1 MGADEQDLEA
11 ELEAVRKERDELKQR
26 ADAAGTRKRSRTRGA
41 ITVILVV
48 LTILTFAVGVGGAW
62 ARRTVMVT
70 DRYVAT
76 VGPLASDPAVQ
87 EYLARTITD
96 EVFQALD
103 VQARL
108 DAVLG
113 ENAPKL
119 TFLAGPIAD
128 AVQGFVQEQ
137 VNKVVASPAFAKL
150 WVEANRFVHEQAIA
164 ILNGDTQ
171 AVKLVG
177 GKVELNLLPMIN
189 EVLKGVTEVASEL
202 VGRPVTIPPITAST
216 VPSEA
221 ITMLETALGVDLPD
235 QFGTIVVYDSKEL
248 EAVQQAVHRFNQA
261 VVLLVIAWVVFFV
274 AAVWV
279 AQRRRRALVQ
289 ITTGMAVVL
298 VLERRFAIAAGNS
311 IVGDVKPENQS
322 AARAVVDQILGSLLR
337 YTGWLLAATLLVLL
351 VALVSGP
358 YPWAVRIRGW
368 ARALGG
374 AIAGLARRGEGGP
387 AAEWV
392 AAHRDGL
399 MFAIALLGV
408 VTMLLFDLSIGGF
421 ILLAI
426 IVGVLEL
433 LVYGAGRQPAPST
446 E

>member
-1 MGADEQDLEA
+1 MGADEQSMEEDLET
-11 ELEAVRKERDELKQR
+11 VRKERDELKQKL
-26 ADAAGTRKRSRTRGA
+26 DASGARKRSRTRGV

-48 LTILTFAVGVGGAW
+48 LTVLTFAVGVGGAW
-62 ARRTVMVT
+62 ARRTVMNT

-96 EVFQALD
+96 QVFQALD
-103 VQARL
+103 VQGRL

-113 ENAPKL
+113 ENAPRL
-119 TFLAGPIAD
+119 TFLVGPITD
-128 AVQGFVQEQ
+128 AVQGFVEEQ
-137 VNKVVASPAFAKL
+137 VNKVIASPAFAKL
-150 WVEANRFVHEQAIA
+150 WVEANRFVHEQAMA
-164 ILNGDTQ
+164 LLNGESET
-171 AVKLVG
+171 VKLVG
-177 GKVELNLLPMIN
+177 GKVELNLLPMVN

-202 VGRPVTIPPITAST
+202 VGRPVTIPPITAET

-221 ITMLETALGVDLPD
+221 VTMLETALGVDLPD

-261 VVLLVIAWVVFFV
+261 VVLLVVAWVVFFV
-274 AAVWV
+274 AAMWLAV
-279 AQRRRRALVQ
+279 RRRRALVQ

-298 VLERRFAIAAGNS
+298 VLERRFSIAAADNLVDG
-311 IVGDVKPENQS
+311 VKQENQA
-322 AARAVVDQILGSLLR
+322 AARAVVDQVLGSLLR
-337 YTGWLLAATLLVLL
+337 YTGWLLAATLLVLII
-351 VALVSGP
+351 ALVSGP

-392 AAHRDGL
+392 AAHRDVL

-421 ILLAI
+421 VLLAI
-426 IVGVLEL
+426 VVGVVEL
-433 LVYGAGRQPAPST
+433 IVYGAGRPLEPST